1 MSIANDERIIFLKK
15 KIEEKKAN
23 LKGMCTRAIPRTS
36 CLITLDGVKYNLH
49 ITGEPF
55 IMLTLKLKSLAM
67 AADALGMSTD
77 DIPIDGF
84 SLTDWLNDIKEFA
97 EVEHARSMLADLR
110 ATEKKL
116 DSLLS
121 VDKKTELEL
130 DNLAAS
136 LEADD
141 KNE

>member
-1 MSIANDERIIFLKK
+1 MSVANDERILTLKK
-15 KIEEKKAN
+15 KIEEKKDG
-23 LKGMCTRAIPRTS
+23 LKTMRTRANPRTS

-67 AADALGMSTD
+67 AAEAMGLSTD

-84 SLTDWLNDIKEFA
+84 SLTDWLDDVKEFA
-97 EVEHARSMLADLR
+97 EVARSRALLAELHT
-110 ATEKKL
+110 AEKKL

-121 VDKKTELEL
+121 DDKKTELEL
-130 DNLAAS
+130 DSLAAS
-136 LEADD
+136 LEG
-141 KNE
+141 E

>member
-1 MSIANDERIIFLKK
+1 MSVANDERILTLKK
-15 KIEEKKAN
+15 KIETKKES
-23 LKGMCTRAIPRTS
+23 LKTLRTRANPRTS

-67 AADALGMSTD
+67 AAEALGLSTD
-77 DIPIDGF
+77 DITIDGF
-84 SLTDWLNDIKEFA
+84 SLTDWLDDVKEFA
-97 EVEHARSMLADLR
+97 EVAHSRALLAELHT
-110 ATEKKL
+110 AEKKL

-121 VDKKTELEL
+121 DDKKTELEL
-130 DNLAAS
+130 DSLAAS

-141 KNE
+141 KDE

>member
-1 MSIANDERIIFLKK
+1 MKLAYTADLGSAGQPYGFKSHNCHHKQSGLAGLYIKTD
-15 KIEEKKAN
+15 
-23 LKGMCTRAIPRTS
+23 AI
-36 CLITLDGVKYNLH
+36 
-49 ITGEPF
+49 
-55 IMLTLKLKSLAM
+55 
-67 AADALGMSTD
+67 AADALGLSTD

-130 DNLAAS
+130 NNLAAS

>member
-1 MSIANDERIIFLKK
+1 
-15 KIEEKKAN
+15 
-23 LKGMCTRAIPRTS
+23 
-36 CLITLDGVKYNLH
+36 
-49 ITGEPF
+49 
-55 IMLTLKLKSLAM
+55 MLTLKLKSLAM
-67 AADALGMSTD
+67 AADALGLSTD